1 MENGAIDLSQEG
13 AELKFKID
21 PDTGE
26 LPLLWGVVGCSVVW
40 CGWDGV
46 DGVVRWCS
54 VLCYGICCGAARHG
68 MACRGSVWYA

>member
-26 LPLLWGVVGCSVVW
+26 VPGLCGFVW
-40 CGWDGV
+40 CCVVLYCGGV
-46 DGVVRWCS
+46 LWTVVCWAVVPYGMVLHGIRS
-54 VLCYGICCGAARHG
+54 VG
-68 MACRGSVWYA
+68 

>member
-26 LPLLWGVVGCSVVW
+26 LPGLFGFCMVLCGVVLWWCTVVCWAVVPYGMVLYGMRSVV
-40 CGWDGV
+40 
-46 DGVVRWCS
+46 
-54 VLCYGICCGAARHG
+54 
-68 MACRGSVWYA
+68 